1 MSYGFERVG
10 APIEEGSVSV
20 SMQDAER
27 LRAIGQN
34 IIFSSK
40 SSKYITDSTISAS
53 LVVANHLYIPTLGQD
68 NSSKVYGF
76 AEEESHDDGSWRAH
90 VKYHWY
96 GEREGTEI
104 GFESDYLVDVFDDE
118 VLFARRS
125 LYRHRELRDISVIGK
140 EISIQTTERRT
151 MADTA
156 LQSHH
161 VDRLE
166 KRVNNLVRRADWSA
180 PSIY

>member
-20 SMQDAER
+20 NLEDAER

-40 SSKYITDSTISAS
+40 SSKHITDSTISAS
-53 LVVANHLYIPTLGQD
+53 LVVANHLYIPTLSND
-68 NSSKVYGF
+68 NSSKVYGY
-76 AEEESHDDGSWRAH
+76 AEEESRDDGSWSAH

-96 GEREGTEI
+96 GERDGTEI
-104 GFESDYLVDVFDDE
+104 GFESDYLVDVFDDQ

-125 LYRHRELRDISVIGK
+125 LYRLRELRDISVIGN
-140 EISIQTTERRT
+140 EINIKTTERRT

-156 LQSHH
+156 LETHH
-161 VDRLE
+161 LERLE
-166 KRVNNLVRRADWSA
+166 KRVGNLVRRADWSA

>member
-1 MSYGFERVG
+1 M
-10 APIEEGSVSV
+10 
-20 SMQDAER
+20 
-27 LRAIGQN
+27 
-34 IIFSSK
+34 
-40 SSKYITDSTISAS
+40 
-53 LVVANHLYIPTLGQD
+53 LGHD

-125 LYRHRELRDISVIGK
+125 LFRHRELRDISVNGH
-140 EISIQTTERRT
+140 EINVKTTERRT
-151 MADTA
+151 MADTR
-156 LQSHH
+156 LETHH
-161 VDRLE
+161 IERLE
-166 KRVNNLVRRADWSA
+166 KRVGNLVRRADWSA
-180 PSIY
+180 PTIY